1 MVAVSVRPPT
11 STHHHHVRSKI
22 TPTSTLH
29 RSLGLDSC
37 SKAPRIRLKIF
48 DESISLG
55 FNCKHSPVINGVCLH
70 CGRPMASDYGI
81 RFDYIFDGLR
91 LSLDEISRL
100 KVANSNK
107 LFAQK
112 KLHLVLDLD
121 HTLLH
126 SKAFKKLTPDE
137 LYLMKQT
144 DSNTSDGSLFVL
156 DDAYLVKLR
165 PFVRIF
171 LEEASSMFEIYVCS
185 MGSRYYVKK
194 VATFLDPEGKYFDS
208 RCISREDFKEKSKKN
223 LELVLGR
230 EDRTIII
237 DDTKSVWSDHLD
249 NLITVQEYNYFTD
262 YHHNCKS
269 YVEMKTDEIE
279 SEGELQNVLEVLR
292 RIHGLFFDGLIKD
305 IRCLPFK
312 KFV

>member
-1 MVAVSVRPPT
+1 MVAVSVRPTT
-11 STHHHHVRSKI
+11 STHHHVRSKI

-55 FNCKHSPVINGVCLH
+55 FNCKHSTVINEVCLH
-70 CGRPMASDYGI
+70 CDRPMASDYGI

-91 LSLDEISRL
+91 LTLDEISRL
-100 KVANSNK
+100 KAANSNK

-121 HTLLH
+121 HTLLQ
-126 SKAFKKLTPDE
+126 SRAFKKLTPDE
-137 LYLMKQT
+137 LYLKKQT
-144 DSNTSDGSLFVL
+144 DLNASDGSLFVL

-165 PFVRIF
+165 PFVRTF
-171 LEEASSMFEIYVCS
+171 LKEASSMFEIYVCS

-194 VATFLDPEGKYFDS
+194 VAKFLNPEGNFFDS
-208 RCISREDFKEKSKKN
+208 RFIAREDFKEKSKKN
-223 LELVLGR
+223 LDLVLGQ
-230 EDRTIII
+230 ECGTIIV
-237 DDTKSVWSDHLD
+237 DDTKSVWSNHLD
-249 NLITVQEYNYFTD
+249 NLITVQKYNYFND
-262 YHHNCKS
+262 RHRNCKS
-269 YVEMKTDEIE
+269 YAEMKTDEIE
-279 SEGELQNVLEVLR
+279 SEGELWNVFEVLR

-305 IRCLPFK
+305 VRCLPFK
-312 KFV
+312 LFF